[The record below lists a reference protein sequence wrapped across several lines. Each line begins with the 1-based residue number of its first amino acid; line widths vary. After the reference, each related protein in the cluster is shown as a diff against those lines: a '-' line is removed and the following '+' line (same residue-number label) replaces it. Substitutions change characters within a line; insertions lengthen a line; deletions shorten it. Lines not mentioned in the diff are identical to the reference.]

1 MLEVV
6 ASVFSFYSLLS
17 VVLGLIIGYIVIEQ
31 FWVWRAAQGLPG
43 PNFVVPFFGSVLQM
57 VYDPF
62 GFWDKQDKLGPLSWN
77 SLAGN
82 FMLFTQKSELSQI
95 IFKNAANYNFQVCLN
110 LNGER
115 LLGKGNIAFMQGE
128 AHKTLRQQV
137 LYLFTKKALGKYV
150 CIQEACIRKAIDNW
164 FQMAEENS
172 GRIEVRPLVR
182 DLNLETSQKVFV
194 GPYLDEGRKKPFCD
208 DYMMLNDG
216 LLCLPWAFPG
226 STLWKAIRA
235 RKRVVAMLS
244 EFAGRSKEAMRKARE
259 DPSLQPECLL
269 DFWMS
274 DTNERLDAWE
284 KAKSEATA
292 PESIPAPPHSTDY
305 EIGSTVLDFLFAS
318 QDASSASLTWLCHFL
333 SKHPDVLEKVR
344 AEQKLVRP
352 DDSEPLSLNTLNQ
365 MTYTR
370 QVIREVLR
378 IRAPATLVP
387 HIALNNFKLNE
398 DVVIPKGTLV
408 VPSVY
413 SSSFQGF
420 PNPHTFDPD
429 RFGPERKEDVK
440 YKTNFLVF
448 GAGPHKCLGYEYAML
463 HLLAF
468 TALFTTHV
476 NFERIWTPQSE
487 SIVYGPTIYPGD
499 GCILNISKRPVEA
512 GAGEK

>member
-1 MLEVV
+1 M
-6 ASVFSFYSLLS
+6 FSALSLYSLLS
-17 VVLGLIIGYIVIEQ
+17 VVFGLIIGYIVIEQ

-43 PNFVVPFFGSVLQM
+43 PRFVLPFFGNVFQM

-62 GFWDKQDKLGPLSWN
+62 GFWDKQDKMGPLSWN
-77 SLAGN
+77 SLVGN
-82 FMLFTQKSELSQI
+82 FMVFTQESKLSQI
-95 IFKNAANYNFQVCLN
+95 IFKNAANHNFQVCLN

-115 LLGKGNIAFMQGE
+115 LLGKGNIAFMQGDV
-128 AHKTLRQQV
+128 HKSLRQQV
-137 LYLFTKKALGKYV
+137 LYLFTKKALGKYTIV
-150 CIQEACIRKAIDNW
+150 QEACIRKALDQW
-164 FQMAEENS
+164 FAQAEQNN

-194 GPYLDEGRKKPFCD
+194 GPYLGDERRQKFCD
-208 DYMMLNDG
+208 DYMLMNDG

-235 RKRVVAMLS
+235 RKRIVNMLA
-244 EFAGRSKEAMRKARE
+244 EFAASSKETMKKAKEE
-259 DPSLQPECLL
+259 DTLQPECLL
-269 DFWMS
+269 DFWMA
-274 DTNERLDAWE
+274 DTNERLDAYE
-284 KAKSEATA
+284 KEKSEAA
-292 PESIPAPPHSTDY
+292 DPESVPRPPHSADY
-305 EIGSTVLDFLFAS
+305 EIGSTVLDFLFAA
-318 QDASSASLTWLCHFL
+318 QDASSASLTWVCHFL
-333 SKHPDVLEKVR
+333 AKNPDVLEKVR
-344 AEQKLVRP
+344 AEQRLVRP
-352 DDSEPLSLNTLNQ
+352 DDSEPLTLTTLNQ

-370 QVIREVLR
+370 QVVREVLR

-387 HIALNNFKLNE
+387 HVALENFKLND

-429 RFGPERKEDVK
+429 RFGPERKEDIK

-468 TALFTTHV
+468 TALFVMHV
-476 NFERIWTPQSE
+476 DFERVYTPQSE
-487 SIVYGPTIYPGD
+487 TIVYGPTIYPGD
-499 GCILNISKRPVEA
+499 GCILNIKRRPVTSA
-512 GAGEK
+512 N